1 MADDAYQGLD
11 IPVELEESLR
21 RHREHLARLVLSLR
35 SAGFSRVQIEESVSA
50 IIASYKTEL
59 MAALRRIA
67 G

>member
-35 SAGFSRVQIEESVSA
+35 SAGFSREQIEESVSA